1 MYARV
6 TTFQC
11 DPSRLDELTSK
22 LDEIKG
28 QVNSISGVVDV
39 YSAWRADG
47 NGVTMAI
54 YDSQAAAEAAV
65 SQVQAIWGS
74 LAGLLTGAPS
84 TETYDNVERIKS

>member
-6 TTFQC
+6 TSFQC
-11 DPSRLDELTSK
+11 DPSRLDDLTCK
-22 LDEIKG
+22 LDEIKT

-54 YDSQAAAEAAV
+54 YDSQAASEAAA

-74 LAGLLTGAPS
+74 LAGLFTGAPS
-84 TETYDNVERIKS
+84 TETYDNVERMKS